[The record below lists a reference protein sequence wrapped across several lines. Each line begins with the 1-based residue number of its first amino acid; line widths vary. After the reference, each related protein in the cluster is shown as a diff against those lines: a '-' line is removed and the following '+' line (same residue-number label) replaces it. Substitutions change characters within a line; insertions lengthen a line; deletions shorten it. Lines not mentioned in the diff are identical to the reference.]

1 MKFKEKS
8 TGRTW
13 YIHNAEHIKSFLL
26 NKNFELIEEKTK
38 VSNKKQRKKKKYIK
52 RKEVKINDNFKSK
65 RKRSSS

>member
-38 VSNKKQRKKKKYIK
+38 VSNKKTKEEKEINKKERGKNKW
-52 RKEVKINDNFKSK
+52 
-65 RKRSSS
+65 

>member
-8 TGRTW
+8 TSRTW

-38 VSNKKQRKKKKYIK
+38 VSNKKTKEEKEINKKERGKNK
-52 RKEVKINDNFKSK
+52 
-65 RKRSSS
+65 

>member
-38 VSNKKQRKKKKYIK
+38 VSNKKTKEEKEINKKERGKNK
-52 RKEVKINDNFKSK
+52 
-65 RKRSSS
+65 